1 MIKVAQDGIISE
13 AQAKPLVRLGQL
25 SVEKGER
32 GDRTCWATYMGHR
45 TSAVGACLPSS
56 EAFSIP
62 SE

>member
-1 MIKVAQDGIISE
+1 MIKVGQDGISE
-13 AQAKPLVRLGQL
+13 AQVRLLARLGHL

-32 GDRTCWATYMGHR
+32 AGRTCWVTYMGHR
-45 TSAVGACLPSS
+45 TSSEGVYLPSS